1 MEQALGV
8 GQVRGHPASSRVA
21 AEPLMQVTP
30 WAHTH
35 KTPPTPAPLIDIT
48 TQLPEGRWSFL
59 AVSERWEE
67 SCTLSPSKP

>member
-30 WAHTH
+30 WPHTH

-48 TQLPEGRWSFL
+48 TQLPEGR
-59 AVSERWEE
+59 
-67 SCTLSPSKP
+67 